1 MNVPNYLK
9 IKRAKGKIFFTLHE
23 ISSELSISSGAARS
37 ALHRLKLQ
45 GDIISPARGLYIIVA
60 PEDQPFGSIPAE
72 ELIPL
77 LMKHLQADYYVAL
90 LSAAQYYGATH
101 QKPARF
107 QVISNKRLRH
117 PLTFG
122 RVSIE
127 LIYKKSLTD
136 LPTQNRTVKTGY
148 LTISS
153 PELTVFDLLT
163 YPAKSGG
170 LNHIATV
177 LSELAETLDA
187 KKLTAIAEKTNTK
200 GWLQRLGYLLEQI
213 EISDEPKTKK
223 IIDVIERYLQKKP
236 KTILSLAPELPTDQY
251 PKNKKWMIVEN
262 CTIES
267 DL

>member
-1 MNVPNYLK
+1 MNIANYLK
-9 IKRAKGKIFFTLHE
+9 ELQKKGNASFTLEHLMKNLN
-23 ISSELSISSGAARS
+23 LSKGATLV
-37 ALHRLKLQ
+37 ALYRLKLQ
-45 GDIISPARGLYIIVA
+45 GDIISPAKGFYIIVP
-60 PEDQPFGSIPAE
+60 PESQPFGSIPAE
-72 ELIPL
+72 ELVPL

-117 PLTFG
+117 SLTFG
-122 RVSIE
+122 QVSIE
-127 LIYKKSLTD
+127 LIYKKSLKE
-136 LPTQNRTVKTGY
+136 LPTNNRTVKTGY

-177 LSELAETLDA
+177 LSELTGTLNA
-187 KKLTAIAEKTNTK
+187 KKLITLAEKTNTK
-200 GWLQRLGYLLEQI
+200 GWLQRLGYLLEHLETI
-213 EISDEPKTKK
+213 NELKTKK
-223 IIDVIERYLQKKP
+223 VSDAIEKYLQKKA
-236 KTILSLAPELPTDQY
+236 KNMLALAPELPTDQS
-251 PKNKKWMIVEN
+251 PKNKKWMIIEN
-262 CTIES
+262 CIIES